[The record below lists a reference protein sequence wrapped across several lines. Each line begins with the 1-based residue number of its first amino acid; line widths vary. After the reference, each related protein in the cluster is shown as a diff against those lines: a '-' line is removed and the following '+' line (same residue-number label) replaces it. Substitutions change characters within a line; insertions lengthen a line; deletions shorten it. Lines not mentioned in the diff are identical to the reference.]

1 MPYKISYK
9 RKLFFYYFSVFLIL
23 TLSFVIY
30 QYDREKQFRI
40 LQLDNTLNSVT
51 NLTHNYIDEN
61 ALLSNHSFDKIDSL
75 LRIVS
80 IPDLRVT
87 IVENSGKVLYDN
99 FVKDYDSMENHLHR
113 PEIQKAKYSVESK
126 GENIRH
132 SKTTGQN
139 FYYYAHEYENYYIR
153 AAVVYN
159 VKIKH
164 FLQAERVFLIFIVFI
179 FIVTWIVLSY
189 VTQKFSYSITKLK
202 DFSVRLRRN
211 ENITEDIQFPNDE
224 LGVISNQIVSMYKNI
239 TKTKNAL
246 SIEKEKLIKHLY
258 VLNEGVGFFSRDK
271 KSMLTNSH
279 FVQYLNLMAEKA
291 SILPEYI
298 FEIDELS
305 DLLEFVTKYV
315 ETDSEVLNS
324 NNLPQ
329 FEKTLHKS
337 GYYFSVKCIIFP
349 DKSFEVNINDRTKL
363 QKRKIL
369 KQQMTSNIAHELKTP
384 VSSVSG
390 YLETI
395 LNNPDIDNEKK
406 NYFLNKAYRQ
416 AGRLSA
422 LIEDIVVLNKIEEAD
437 SNISFEKINLKEVV
451 LEIIEFREGPINA
464 LNNSI
469 FIDVSED
476 VVVLGNRSLIIS
488 IFQNLID
495 NALKY
500 AGENISI
507 HIKCYHEDN
516 EFYYFSFIDNGVG
529 IPEDH
534 IARIFERFYRV
545 DTGRSRKLGGTGL
558 GLSIVKN
565 AVNLHKGE
573 VSVKNG
579 AEGGLEF
586 YFNLPKA

>member
-1 MPYKISYK
+1 MLHNISFR
-9 RKLFFYYFSVFLIL
+9 RKLFIYYFSVFLIV
-23 TLSFVIY
+23 TIIFVIY
-30 QYDREKQFRI
+30 QYDREKEFRI
-40 LQLDNTLNSVT
+40 KQLDNSLNSVT
-51 NLTHNYIDEN
+51 SLTHNFIKEN
-61 ALLSNHSFDKIDSL
+61 DLLQKNSLDKIDSL
-75 LRIVS
+75 VRLVS
-80 IPDLRVT
+80 MPDLRITV
-87 IVENSGKVLYDN
+87 VDNKGKVRYDN
-99 FVKDYDSMENHLHR
+99 FVKDTGSMENHLHR
-113 PEIQKAKYSVESK
+113 PEIQKAKYSSDLK

-132 SKTTGQN
+132 SATTGQT
-139 FYYYAHEYENYYIR
+139 FYYYAHGYDGYYIR

-159 VKIKH
+159 VEIQQ
-164 FLQAERVFLIFIVFI
+164 FLQAEKVFLIFIAFI
-179 FIVTWIVLSY
+179 FIITLFVLSY
-189 VTQKFSYSITKLK
+189 VTRKLSDSITKLK

-239 TKTKNAL
+239 AKTKNAL

-298 FEIDELS
+298 FEIDDLK
-305 DLLEFVTKYV
+305 DLLQFVSKYID
-315 ETDSEVLNS
+315 TDSEYINTS
-324 NNLPQ
+324 NLPQ
-329 FEKTLHKS
+329 FEKTLQKA

-349 DKSFEVNINDRTKL
+349 DRSFEVNINDSTRL

-369 KQQMTSNIAHELKTP
+369 KQHMTSNIAHELKTP

-395 LNNPDIDNEKK
+395 LNNPTIDNEKK
-406 NYFLNKAYRQ
+406 NYFLNKAYLQ
-416 AGRLSA
+416 AGRLGA

-437 SNISFEKINLKEVV
+437 SNISFEEIKLKETI
-451 LEIIEFREGPINA
+451 LEIIEFREGTINA
-464 LNNSI
+464 LNIKISVDIN
-469 FIDVSED
+469 ED
-476 VVVLGNRSLIIS
+476 IVVVGNKSLIIS

-500 AGENISI
+500 AGENITI
-507 HIKCYHEDN
+507 GIKCYHEDN
-516 EFYYFSFIDNGVG
+516 EYYYFSFIDNGIG
-529 IPEDH
+529 IPQEH
-534 IARIFERFYRV
+534 LARIFERFYRV

-558 GLSIVKN
+558 GLSIVKH

-579 AEGGLEF
+579 DNGGLEF
-586 YFNLPKA
+586 YFNLPKG